1 MWISKAAQSDARGR
15 AGPWLAALAAAL
27 LLGLTHPAVALQAGE
42 ADRLLQQADSIKT
55 SDPAGFSAL
64 LDTLQQQQ
72 SELSELQRAGLHF
85 LQGWKGAFD
94 GHYGA
99 ALSQLQATLQE
110 TSNTDLTFRIHA
122 AIVNVLVLQSR
133 YEEAL
138 THLPQVLALLP
149 EVKDP
154 AAREHGL
161 FVLGHLYDQVGQ
173 YDRGIRYADQ
183 LIQEN
188 WHGRGICKGSDLKLR
203 AMLRSGQ
210 LVSVGPEVNA
220 AIDACVQLNEFTNAN
235 NIRTY
240 AAAVFLTQHLPDE
253 AILLLG
259 EHYSEV
265 SHTGFRRL
273 IAAYDSLLAQAYRDK
288 GQIAQA
294 REYALRTIASA
305 TPTEA
310 SEALVDAYRLLYE
323 MARQQGDYRQALE
336 YHEKYAT
343 LQKAYLDD
351 ISARQLA
358 YQRVAHESV
367 SSRLQIESLNKQNHV
382 LQLEK
387 ELGHKAVENSRLYII
402 LLLMTVAFVALWA
415 LRTKRSQLHFMS
427 LSQVDGLTGI
437 SNRPHFIARAEEAL
451 AIASRDGQPV
461 CIILCDLDHFKSIND
476 RYGHAAGDLV
486 LKRTAAACRRHM
498 RLSDLFGRFG
508 GEEFSFLLSGCGL
521 EDARQRAEQLRM
533 SMSTILAKDDAD
545 SYISASFGVAAT
557 SSSGYELRQLL
568 AHADSALYAAKRAG
582 RNRVVVYD
590 TSVMVMGSDPEP
602 AAEPTE
608 EPARPVE
615 ARILGISG
623 R

>member
-1 MWISKAAQSDARGR
+1 MRFSQAPDDNAHRPAR
-15 AGPWLAALAAAL
+15 PWLTAVTAAL
-27 LLGLTHPAVALQAGE
+27 LLGVAHAAIALQPAE

-55 SDPAGFSAL
+55 SDPAGFASL
-64 LDTLQQQQ
+64 LDSLQQQQ
-72 SELSELQRAGLHF
+72 GELDELQRANLHF

-110 TSNTDLTFRIHA
+110 TQDTDLTFRIHA
-122 AIVNVLVLQSR
+122 AIINVLVLQSR

-138 THLPQVLALLP
+138 TRLPQVLALLP
-149 EVKDP
+149 QVKDP

-161 FVLGHLYDQVGQ
+161 FVIGHLYDEVGQ
-173 YDRGIRYADQ
+173 YDRGIGYADK

-210 LVSVGPEVNA
+210 LLTVGPEVNA
-220 AIDACVQLNEFTNAN
+220 AIDACMQLNEVTNAN
-235 NIRTY
+235 DIRTY
-240 AAAVFLTQHLPDE
+240 AAAVYLTQHLPDE

-259 EHYSEV
+259 EHYGEV
-265 SHTGFRRL
+265 SRTGFRRL

-288 GQIAQA
+288 GQLTQA
-294 REYALRTIASA
+294 REYALRTISSAS
-305 TPTEA
+305 PTQA
-310 SEALVDAYRLLYE
+310 SEALVVAYRLLYE
-323 MARQQGDYRQALE
+323 MSRQQGDFKQSLE

-351 ISARQLA
+351 MMARQLA

-402 LLLMTVAFVALWA
+402 LLLMTVAFVGLWA
-415 LRTKRSQLHFMS
+415 FRTKRSQLHFMS

-451 AIASRDGQPV
+451 NIANREGQPV
-461 CIILCDLDHFKSIND
+461 SIILCDLDHFKAIND
-476 RYGHAAGDLV
+476 KYGHAAGDLV
-486 LKRTAAACRRHM
+486 LKRTAGACRRHM

-521 EDARQRAEQLRM
+521 DDARQRAEQLRL
-533 SMSTILAKDDAD
+533 SISTILVRDDSD
-545 SYISASFGVAAT
+545 SYISASFGVAST

-590 TSVMVMGSDPEP
+590 TSVTVMGSGPEP
-602 AAEPTE
+602 AAEPTD
-608 EPARPVE
+608 EPAPAVE
-615 ARILGISG
+615 ARILGI
-623 R
+623 